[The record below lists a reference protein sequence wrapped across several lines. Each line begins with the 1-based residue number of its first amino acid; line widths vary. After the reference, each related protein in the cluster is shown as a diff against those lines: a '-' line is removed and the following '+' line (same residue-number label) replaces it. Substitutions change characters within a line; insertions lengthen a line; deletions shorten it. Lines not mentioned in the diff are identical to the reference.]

1 MAPSANLADPRL
13 DRSMRRLGC
22 LVRLDAA
29 HRAAQRRRRART
41 TELEVLM
48 RRAERA
54 PR

>member
-1 MAPSANLADPRL
+1 MTPTASLADRRL
-13 DRSMRRLGC
+13 DRSLRRMGC

-29 HRAAQRRRRART
+29 HRAAERKRRSTA

-54 PR
+54 S